1 MPRGRGCFGFRARL
15 RRALLS
21 GYAVCTAAVSAWFDA
36 VGHLCG
42 YALIFSSAVLPV
54 LAGIFSSASICELAD
69 FAVYQ
74 VGYAMAS
81 MPLFLTMVSSFNAA
95 PPGFLTPRSQA
106 ET

>member
-1 MPRGRGCFGFRARL
+1 ARL

-54 LAGIFSSASICELAD
+54 LAGIFSSASIVNLLILP
-69 FAVYQ
+69 FAKSATQ
-74 VGYAMAS
+74 WLRC
-81 MPLFLTMVSSFNAA
+81 PCF
-95 PPGFLTPRSQA
+95 
-106 ET
+106 

>member
-1 MPRGRGCFGFRARL
+1 NPPLQRAQKIPVPRGRGCFGFRARL

-54 LAGIFSSASICELAD
+54 LAGIFSSASIVNLLILP
-69 FAVYQ
+69 FAKSATQ
-74 VGYAMAS
+74 WLRC
-81 MPLFLTMVSSFNAA
+81 PCF
-95 PPGFLTPRSQA
+95 
-106 ET
+106 